1 MLKKFSYAMISLSL
15 MASPL
20 ILPIQAQAKESE
32 TDLAPEAVS
41 AILLDAGTGK
51 VLFEKNSHQALP
63 PASITK
69 VMTMLLVMEA
79 IDLGKISWSDPVTIS
94 EYAASMGGS
103 QIFLEQGERMTV
115 HDLFKAM
122 AISSAND
129 AAVALAEYLGGTE
142 KNFVQMMNNKAK
154 ELGLK
159 NTQFQNANGLPAP
172 DHYTSAHDI
181 AVMSRELLSYSKV
194 TNYTGLYED
203 YLRKN
208 TKKPFWLVNTNKL
221 IRFYP
226 GMDGLKTGYTSE
238 AKFCLTATAKRGNLR
253 FIAVVMGE
261 PDLKKRNQEV
271 VSMLDHAFNNYTS
284 KRIFNK
290 GDVLAE
296 KRIDKG
302 NPDKIRIQARQ
313 PLDMLIKKG
322 TGHTGYEKKWV
333 WNELKAPIHK
343 GDHLGKLQIV
353 QDGNI
358 IAEWNLV
365 SSMEVK
371 QANLW
376 TSFKRTLQ
384 DIFFLPNDVNSQM

>member
-1 MLKKFSYAMISLSL
+1 MLKKFSCIMISLSL
-15 MASPL
+15 MVNPF
-20 ILPIQAQAKESE
+20 ILPIQVQAKGSE

-69 VMTMLLVMEA
+69 VMTMLMVMEA
-79 IDLGKISWSDPVTIS
+79 IDHGKISWSDPVTIS
-94 EYAASMGGS
+94 EHAASMGGS
-103 QIFLEQGERMTV
+103 QIFLEHGERMTV

-142 KNFVQMMNNKAK
+142 QNFVQMMNNKAK
-154 ELGLK
+154 QLGLK
-159 NTQFQNANGLPAP
+159 NTHFQNANGLPAP

-181 AVMSRELLSYSKV
+181 AVMSKELLSYSKV

-238 AKFCLTATAKRGNLR
+238 ARFCLTATAKRGNLR

-261 PDLKKRNQEV
+261 PDAKKRNQEV
-271 VSMLDHAFNNYTS
+271 VSMLDYAFNHYTS

-290 GDVLAE
+290 GDILAE
-296 KRIDKG
+296 KWIDKG
-302 NPDKIRIQARQ
+302 NPDKIRIQANQ

-322 TGHTGYEKKWV
+322 TEQTNYEKRWI
-333 WNELKAPIHK
+333 WNELKAPVHK
-343 GDHLGKLQIV
+343 GDRLGKLQIV

-358 IAEWNLV
+358 VGEWNLV

-376 TSFKRTLQ
+376 TSFKRSLQ
-384 DIFFLPNDVNSQM
+384 DIFFLPNDVSSQM

>member
-1 MLKKFSYAMISLSL
+1 MLKKFSFAIIALCMLVN
-15 MASPL
+15 PL
-20 ILPIQAQAKESE
+20 LLPSKVQAKEAE

-41 AILLDAGTGK
+41 AVLLDAGTGK
-51 VLFEKNSHQALP
+51 ILFEKNSHQALP

-79 IDLGKISWSDPVTIS
+79 IDRGKISWSDPVTIS
-94 EYAASMGGS
+94 EHAASMGGS

-122 AISSAND
+122 AVSSAND

-142 KNFVQMMNNKAK
+142 QNFVRMMNDKAR

-159 NTQFQNANGLPAP
+159 NTHFQNANGLPAP
-172 DHYTSAHDI
+172 DHYTSAYDI
-181 AVMSRELLSYSKV
+181 AVMSRELLSYPKV

-238 AKFCLTATAKRGNLR
+238 AKYCLAATAKRGNLR
-253 FIAVVMGE
+253 LIAVVMGE
-261 PDLKKRNQEV
+261 PDIKKRNQEV
-271 VSMLDHAFNNYTS
+271 VSMLDYAFNHYTS

-290 GDVLAE
+290 GDILAE
-296 KRIDKG
+296 IRIDKG
-302 NPDKIRIQARQ
+302 NPDKIRIQANQ

-322 TGHTGYEKKWV
+322 IEHKGYEKRWI

-343 GDHLGKLQIV
+343 GDRLGKLQIV

-358 IAEWNLV
+358 VAEWNLV
-365 SSMEVK
+365 SSMEIE

-376 TSFKRTLQ
+376 TSLKRTLQ
-384 DIFFLPNDVNSQM
+384 DIFFLPNNVNSQM

>member
-1 MLKKFSYAMISLSL
+1 MLKKFSCAMISLGLMISL
-15 MASPL
+15 L
-20 ILPIQAQAKESE
+20 LPVQVLAKESE

-51 VLFEKNSHQALP
+51 ILYEKNSRQALP

-79 IDLGKISWSDPVTIS
+79 IDHGKISWSDPVTIS
-94 EYAASMGGS
+94 EHAASMGGS

-142 KNFVQMMNNKAK
+142 ENFVQMMNNKAK
-154 ELGLK
+154 QLGLK
-159 NTQFQNANGLPAP
+159 NTHFQNANGLPAP

-181 AVMSRELLSYSKV
+181 AIMSRELLSYSKV

-238 AKFCLTATAKRGNLR
+238 AKYCLAATAKRGNLR

-261 PDLKKRNQEV
+261 PDIKKRNQEV
-271 VSMLDHAFNNYTS
+271 VSMLDYAFNHYTS
-284 KRIFNK
+284 KRIFNQ
-290 GDVLAE
+290 GDILAE

-302 NPDKIRIQARQ
+302 NPDKIRIQANQ
-313 PLDMLIKKG
+313 PLDILVKKG
-322 TGHTGYEKKWV
+322 TEQTGFEKRWI

-358 IAEWNLV
+358 VAEWNLV
-365 SSMEVK
+365 SSAEVA

-376 TSFKRTLQ
+376 SSLKHTLE
-384 DIFFLPNDVNSQM
+384 DMFFLPNDASSPM

>member
-1 MLKKFSYAMISLSL
+1 MLKKFSYVMISLSL
-15 MASPL
+15 MASSL
-20 ILPIQAQAKESE
+20 ILPIQVQAKESE
-32 TDLAPEAVS
+32 PDLAPEAVS

-51 VLFEKNSHQALP
+51 ILFEKNSHQALP

-79 IDLGKISWSDPVTIS
+79 IDHGKISWSDPVTIS
-94 EYAASMGGS
+94 DYAASMGGS

-159 NTQFQNANGLPAP
+159 NTHFQNANGLPAP

-238 AKFCLTATAKRGNLR
+238 ARFCLAATAKRGNLR

-261 PDLKKRNQEV
+261 PDTKKRNQEV
-271 VSMLDHAFNNYTS
+271 VSMLNHAFNNYTS

-290 GDVLAE
+290 GDILAE
-296 KRIDKG
+296 KPIDKG
-302 NPDKIRIQARQ
+302 NPDKIRIQASQ

-322 TGHTGYEKKWV
+322 TEQSGYEKKWV

-343 GDHLGKLQIV
+343 GDRLGKLQIV

-365 SSMEVK
+365 SSMEVA

-376 TSFKRTLQ
+376 TSLKRTLQ
-384 DIFFLPNDVNSQM
+384 ELFFLPNDVNSKM

>member
-1 MLKKFSYAMISLSL
+1 MKKFSFAIIALCMLVN
-15 MASPL
+15 PL
-20 ILPIQAQAKESE
+20 LLPSKVQAKEAE

-41 AILLDAGTGK
+41 AVLLDAGTGK
-51 VLFEKNSHQALP
+51 ILFEKNSHQALP

-79 IDLGKISWSDPVTIS
+79 IDRGKISWSDPVTIS
-94 EYAASMGGS
+94 EHAASMGGS

-122 AISSAND
+122 AVSSAND

-142 KNFVQMMNNKAK
+142 QNFVRMMNDKAR

-159 NTQFQNANGLPAP
+159 NTHFQNANGLPAP
-172 DHYTSAHDI
+172 DHYTSAYDI
-181 AVMSRELLSYSKV
+181 AVMSRELLSYPKV

-238 AKFCLTATAKRGNLR
+238 AKYCLAATAKRGNLR
-253 FIAVVMGE
+253 LIAVVMGE
-261 PDLKKRNQEV
+261 PDIKKRNQEV
-271 VSMLDHAFNNYTS
+271 VSMLDYAFNHYTS

-290 GDVLAE
+290 GDILAE
-296 KRIDKG
+296 IRIDKG
-302 NPDKIRIQARQ
+302 NPDKIRIQANQ

-322 TGHTGYEKKWV
+322 IEHKGYEKRWI

-343 GDHLGKLQIV
+343 GDRLGKLQIV

-358 IAEWNLV
+358 VAEWNLV
-365 SSMEVK
+365 SSMEIE

-376 TSFKRTLQ
+376 TSLKRTLQ
-384 DIFFLPNDVNSQM
+384 DIFFLPNNVNSQM